1 MTGRLTDS
9 GKDGER
15 EMIKRGLSIAVIA
28 MAALFL
34 IAGTAVL
41 LMQHSY
47 LSYYLPD
54 TTPYNYYP
62 LGVIAQLFFTGI
74 PCLVFGVLDLVR
86 RDSEKG
92 NLWLF
97 VTVYCS
103 VILITHNV
111 LGTIFDRVQMTIGAR
126 INGAPYVAGFSV
138 VTSAFSQVRI
148 FANAA
153 LVFLLILSVLRIAER
168 TADKN
173 A

>member
-1 MTGRLTDS
+1 MTDS
-9 GKDGER
+9 GKDGKR

-34 IAGTAVL
+34 VAGTAVL
-41 LMQHSY
+41 LLQHSY

-54 TTPYNYYP
+54 TKPYNYYP
-62 LGVIAQLFFTGI
+62 LGAIAQLLFTGI
-74 PCLVFGVLDLVR
+74 PCLVFGVFDLVR
-86 RDSEKG
+86 RDSKG
-92 NLWLF
+92 GKLWLF

-111 LGTIFDRVQMTIGAR
+111 LGTVFDRVQVMIGAR
-126 INGAPYVAGFSV
+126 INSASYVAGFGV